1 MAWMANLAVAAW
13 MLISVIGNNDAR
25 QVLRYRSMLC
35 KEKSSGQLTHES
47 GFTLLEI
54 LMVILILS
62 VTTMMVAPS
71 FFSSSSTSLAD
82 EGHRLVQ
89 TLRLAQDEAILSGQT
104 LRITLRSHSYS
115 FQSVSFKGEW
125 VPFNS
130 PPYQNYQLIDG
141 VRIDQINPQPP
152 LFERTDEEKDP
163 VLAHLLLMPEG
174 INQISDIT
182 LLHASGQEPLQ
193 IQFRPGPGGIRIV
206 KASTSEGP

>member
-1 MAWMANLAVAAW
+1 
-13 MLISVIGNNDAR
+13 
-25 QVLRYRSMLC
+25 MLC
-35 KEKSSGQLTHES
+35 KGQTSDQIKYES

-71 FFSSSSTSLAD
+71 FFSSSSTSLGD

-104 LRITLRSHSYS
+104 LRITLRKHSYS

-130 PPYQNYQLIDG
+130 PPYQNYQLIDD

-152 LFERTDEEKDP
+152 LIEQTDEEKEP

-182 LLHASGQEPLQ
+182 LLQASGKQALQ
-193 IQFRPGPGGIRIV
+193 NQIRPGPGGIRIV
-206 KASTSEGP
+206 DETTSETP